1 MSTSFSVNLYGGDF
15 TEKYNCGIIIHMVC
29 FFNFFLSVR
38 SGLSTFICFFGYQ
51 AKVVTIGQRVM

>member
-1 MSTSFSVNLYGGDF
+1 
-15 TEKYNCGIIIHMVC
+15 MVC

-51 AKVVTIGQRVM
+51 AKVVPIGQRVMGQSYVAISMPICLNSFAIDRLGN